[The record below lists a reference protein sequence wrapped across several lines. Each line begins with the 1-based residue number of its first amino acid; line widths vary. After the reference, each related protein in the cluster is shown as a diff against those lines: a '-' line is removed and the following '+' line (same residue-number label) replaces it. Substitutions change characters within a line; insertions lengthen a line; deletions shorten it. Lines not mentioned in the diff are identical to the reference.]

1 MGLIQSVVLSVCYHN
16 LLAADDIH
24 AWCHVLFRLIEEY
37 RKANH
42 LAKPEDTLRP
52 KAHSILK
59 SSNDVIVKGQADM
72 LVRFAHCCNP
82 VPGDD
87 IVGYITRGR
96 GVSIHRRDCNNL
108 SDFEPEREIEVSWAT
123 EGNISYTADVQ
134 LLAYDRRGI
143 VIDISNMVYA
153 NDLKLISI
161 NAQGKNGVATV
172 TFSIEIKNTEQL
184 DSLIRQMKKING
196 VIEVYRVNK

>member
-1 MGLIQSVVLSVCYHN
+1 
-16 LLAADDIH
+16 
-24 AWCHVLFRLIEEY
+24 
-37 RKANH
+37 
-42 LAKPEDTLRP
+42 
-52 KAHSILK
+52 
-59 SSNDVIVKGQADM
+59 M

-108 SDFEPEREIEVSWAT
+108 TDFEPEREIEVAWAN
-123 EGNISYTADVQ
+123 EGNTAYNADLK

-143 VIDISNMVYA
+143 VIDVSNMIYN
-153 NDLKLISI
+153 NDLKLVSM

-172 TFSIEIKNTEQL
+172 TMSVEIKNTEQL
-184 DSLIRQMKKING
+184 DALIKQMKRING